1 MIQTLVTFS
10 SVHPDDFFV
19 LSSVC
24 LLWTQMPRRLPER
37 LCCGCLVTCGCSL
50 VTQSHCL
57 GVTPEHGVTA
67 T

>member
-1 MIQTLVTFS
+1 MRQILVTLS
-10 SVHPDDFFV
+10 SVCPDAFFV

-50 VTQSHCL
+50 VTQSHCRGAML
-57 GVTPEHGVTA
+57 EHGVTV